1 MLHLKKPQNYIWIL
15 RSFLHDQSLTKHFF
29 IQSHNISG
37 KRKYGKARDKMRW
50 EIRRDIRWP
59 DKEESFSTNLYFAR
73 GKQKRWDGTR
83 GDIMLPDEEKL
94 LWENLMLNILQEKK
108 RHKKEWDETKIEKM
122 RPFMSDE
129 AKKKLEEVRQEEMG
143 WEKKRK
149 EIRKTFGHL
158 NMKNTVQISLWEFGK
173 KKQDGAVRDKER
185 WDDMRHYVTW

>member
-1 MLHLKKPQNYIWIL
+1 MLRLKKPQNYIWIL

-59 DKEESFSTNLYFAR
+59 DKEESFSRNLYFAR

-83 GDIMLPDEEKL
+83 GDIMLPNEEKL
-94 LWENLMLNILQEKK
+94 LWENLMLNILQEMK

-129 AKKKLEEVRQEEMG
+129 AEKRCDEMGRGGETRGDGMRKEKKLE
-143 WEKKRK
+143 KR
-149 EIRKTFGHL
+149 L
-158 NMKNTVQISLWEFGK
+158 
-173 KKQDGAVRDKER
+173 
-185 WDDMRHYVTW
+185 VTWIWRTLCKSHFENLERRNKMGQ